1 MRYRQLGD
9 TDLAVSE
16 LGLGTMMF
24 GEQNPAAGA
33 RRLLDIALAAGVNF
47 IDTAE
52 MYPVP
57 PRADTCGLSESIL
70 GDWLRRRGRRDDVVL
85 ATKATGPGVH
95 VPYLRGGESRHTAGD
110 LAHALDGS
118 LQRLGTD
125 YIDLYQLHWPARPTN
140 TFGQLGYKPAQ
151 TEPPTNLEETLR
163 ALARFVA
170 DGKVRYIGLSNETPW
185 GLMTFLAL
193 AREAGL
199 PRVVSIQ
206 NPYNLL
212 NRTFEVGL
220 AEIADREHVGL
231 IAYSPLAFGVL
242 SGKYARGAR
251 PAGARISRYDRFVR
265 YTNAR
270 GLAASERYVEL
281 AREFD
286 IDPVVMAISFI
297 LSRRYVTSALLG
309 ATTAAQL
316 QHNLAAIHTPLS
328 KPLLKAIDNLHA
340 QSPNPCP

>member
-9 TDLAVSE
+9 SDVAVSE
-16 LGLGTMMF
+16 LALGTMTF
-24 GEQNPAAGA
+24 GEQNSAAEA
-33 RRLLDIALAAGVNF
+33 HRQIDIALDAGVNF

-57 PRADTCGLSESIL
+57 PKAETCGLTESII
-70 GDWLRRRGRRDDVVL
+70 GDWLRHSRRRNDIVL

-95 VPYLRGGESRHTAGD
+95 VPYLRGGESAHTAAD
-110 LAHALDGS
+110 LTHALDGS
-118 LQRLGTD
+118 LRRLGTD

-151 TEPPTNLEETLR
+151 HEPPTDLEGTLR
-163 ALARFVA
+163 ALERFVA
-170 DGKVRYIGLSNETPW
+170 DGKVRQIGLSNETPW

-193 AREAGL
+193 ARGTGL
-199 PRVVSIQ
+199 PRVTAIQ

-212 NRTFEVGL
+212 NRSFEVGL
-220 AEIADREHVGL
+220 AEIADRERVGL

-242 SGKYARGAR
+242 TGKYAHGAR
-251 PAGARISRYDRFVR
+251 PVGARISRYDRFVR
-265 YTNAR
+265 YTKPL

-286 IDPVVMAISFI
+286 IDPAIMAISFI
-297 LSRRYVTSALLG
+297 LSRRYVTSVLLG
-309 ATTAAQL
+309 ATTEAQL
-316 QHNLAAIHTPLS
+316 RHNLAATDHPVS

>member
-1 MRYRQLGD
+1 MRNRQLGN

-24 GEQNPAAGA
+24 GEQNTPAEAH
-33 RRLLDIALAAGVNF
+33 RLLDIALDAGVNF

-57 PRADTCGLSESIL
+57 PQADTSGLSESIV

-95 VPYLRGGESRHTAGD
+95 VPYLRGGESRHTASD

-118 LQRLGTD
+118 LRRLGTD

-140 TFGQLGYKPAQ
+140 MFGQLGYKPAQ
-151 TEPPTNLEETLR
+151 SEPPTNLEDTLA

-170 DGKVRYIGLSNETPW
+170 HGKVRHVGLSNETPW

-193 AREAGL
+193 AGEAGL

-242 SGKYARGAR
+242 SGKYAHGAR

-286 IDPVVMAISFI
+286 LDPAIMAISFI
-297 LSRRYVTSALLG
+297 LSRRYVTSVLLG
-309 ATTAAQL
+309 ATTETQL
-316 QHNLAAIHTPLS
+316 RHNLAASHTTLD

>member
-9 TDLAVSE
+9 TGLAVSE

-24 GEQNPAAGA
+24 GEQNTAAEA
-33 RRLLDIALAAGVNF
+33 HRLLDIALEAGVNF

-57 PRADTCGLSESIL
+57 PRAETCGLSESIV
-70 GDWLRRRGRRDDVVL
+70 GDWLARRGRRDDVVL

-95 VPYLRGGESRHTAGD
+95 VAHLRGGESRHTARD

-118 LQRLGTD
+118 LRRLGTD

-151 TEPPTNLEETLR
+151 SEPPTNLEETLT
-163 ALARFVA
+163 ALGRFVA
-170 DGKVRYIGLSNETPW
+170 AGKVRCIGVSNETPW
-185 GLMTFLAL
+185 GLMACLAL
-193 AREAGL
+193 AADGSL
-199 PRVVSIQ
+199 PRLASIQ

-212 NRTFEVGL
+212 NRTFEIGL
-220 AEIADREHVGL
+220 AEIADRERVGL
-231 IAYSPLAFGVL
+231 IAHSPLAFGVL
-242 SGKYARGAR
+242 SGKYAHGAR
-251 PAGARISRYDRFVR
+251 PAGARMSRYDRFVR
-265 YTNAR
+265 YTSAR

-281 AREFD
+281 AREFG
-286 IDPVVMAISFI
+286 IDPAIMAISFI
-297 LSRRYVTSALLG
+297 LSRRYVTSVLLG
-309 ATTAAQL
+309 ASSEAQL

-328 KPLLKAIDNLHA
+328 KPLLKAIDNFHA